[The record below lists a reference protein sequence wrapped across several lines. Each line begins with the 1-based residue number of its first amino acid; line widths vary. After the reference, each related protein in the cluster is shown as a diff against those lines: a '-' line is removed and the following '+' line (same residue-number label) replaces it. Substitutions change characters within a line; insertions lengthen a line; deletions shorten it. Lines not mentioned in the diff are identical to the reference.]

1 MPESCILC
9 KPWGGICSIY
19 NETFIRKYI
28 SLQFVRNIHLN
39 VYSVTY
45 TMRKYINLQFVK
57 NIHLNVHSV
66 TYTMRKYISLQFVKN
81 IHLNVYSVTYNE
93 EVH

>member
-1 MPESCILC
+1 M
-9 KPWGGICSIY
+9 
-19 NETFIRKYI
+19 RKYI
-28 SLQFVRNIHLN
+28 NLQFVKNIHLN
-39 VYSVTY
+39 VRSVTY

-66 TYTMRKYISLQFVKN
+66 TY
-81 IHLNVYSVTYNE
+81 NE